1 MESFYRTGRKIGEGA
16 FGSVILAQHKLT
28 MHFVAIKCLK
38 KTEFCDAAKR
48 EKIKTEMNILN
59 MVHHK
64 NIVQLYDSFESR
76 SHMCFV
82 MELCGGGNLT
92 SYVRRRTSIKEEIA
106 CHLFRQVCEAV
117 AYLHA
122 RNIVHRHLKPDN
134 ILLHEEGEV
143 KLCDFNVS
151 K

>member
-1 MESFYRTGRKIGEGA
+1 
-16 FGSVILAQHKLT
+16 
-28 MHFVAIKCLK
+28 
-38 KTEFCDAAKR
+38 
-48 EKIKTEMNILN
+48 MNILN
-59 MVHHK
+59 IVHHK
-64 NIVQLYDSFESR
+64 NIVQLYDSFESK

-82 MELCGGGNLT
+82 MELCWGGNLT

-122 RNIVHRHLKPDN
+122 RNIVHRDLKPDN
-134 ILLHEEGEV
+134 ILLHEEVEV